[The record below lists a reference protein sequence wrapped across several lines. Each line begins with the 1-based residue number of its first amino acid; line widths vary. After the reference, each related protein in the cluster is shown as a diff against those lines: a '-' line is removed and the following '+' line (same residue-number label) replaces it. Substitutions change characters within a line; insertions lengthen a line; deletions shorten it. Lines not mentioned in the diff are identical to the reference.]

1 MSREPSH
8 RYVDPL
14 DEIWLTCAERV
25 GLRVERAPDVYA
37 STDGAGRLRLASHD
51 LDPDDCV
58 AQMIFHELCHSL
70 IEGPESFARSDWGLD
85 NESDRHVPREHACLR
100 LQAHLAGG
108 YGLRRALAP
117 TTDFRDYYDALPD
130 DPLTPRHLTETG
142 EAVAAAR
149 RSDHPPWGPHLH
161 EALAA
166 TAAVA
171 AQVAPRARGDSLWT
185 LIDPR
190 PEAHPTGLRP
200 RACGGVTCGDCAWHY
215 RGGSGKPVD
224 RCRQVDGAR
233 IDASWPACER
243 FEAELDCQTCGACCR
258 AAYHS
263 VTISRRDPVVRAHP
277 ALVVDRGDYLEIRRV
292 GDRCACL
299 AGGES
304 AAGGALDRYRC
315 IIYQERP
322 RPCREFERGGGH
334 CVVARRRVGLSL

>member
-1 MSREPSH
+1 MIRQASH
-8 RYVDPL
+8 HYVDPL

-25 GLRVERAPDVYA
+25 GLRVERVPDVYA

-51 LDPDDCV
+51 LDPDDCA
-58 AQMIFHELCHSL
+58 AQMVFHELCHSL
-70 IEGPESFARSDWGLD
+70 IEGPESFSRADWGLD
-85 NESDRHVPREHACLR
+85 NETDRHVPREHACLR

-117 TTDFRDYYDALPD
+117 TTDFRGYYDALPD
-130 DPLTPRHLTETG
+130 DPLTPRHLPEVPA
-142 EAVAAAR
+142 AVAAAR

-161 EALAA
+161 QALAA

-171 AQVAPRARGDSLWT
+171 AQVAPHARGASLWT
-185 LIDPR
+185 LVDPR
-190 PEAHPTGLRP
+190 PEPHPSGLRP
-200 RACGGVTCGDCAWHY
+200 RGCDAATCGDCAWHY

-233 IDASWPACER
+233 IDPAWPACAR

-263 VTISRRDPVVRAHP
+263 VTVSRRDPVVRAHP
-277 ALVVDRGDYLEIRRV
+277 ALVVDRGDYLEIRRI

-299 AGGES
+299 AGGEV
-304 AAGGALDRYRC
+304 AADGVLDRYHC
-315 IIYQERP
+315 TIYQERP